1 MKSIYQSILGVLLL
15 GSALT
20 SCSDYLDVESPAK
33 NDNTFVTSSTDETFK
48 ALSWAYAEYRTNCAG
63 GANYQWE
70 DCTSD
75 AEYYP
80 EFNSPNN
87 TIGMLMPEETKISG
101 KQTQFNSLY
110 SALARARRVAD
121 VIANKDEYVKAAEAG
136 QTNMWTQLYGEA
148 ITLYAYCYYQLT
160 KHYGDVPFGIEN
172 TITTEGYPLVSR
184 YEIYDKLIAEVQA
197 VEPLMFKL
205 GEGGIAGER
214 ISRTFADGL
223 IGLMAY
229 YAAGWQTIRTDVS
242 GLYGDVQF
250 EKQGTE
256 ANGCVYARRTDY
268 KNYYQIAEKYFSMA
282 VNENKGSCQLVTT
295 DSRGYCNN
303 PFQMVFQY
311 AHNNQVSPESL
322 FEIGNM
328 ETIGSER
335 PYSQGR
341 PSNGGGSNAA
351 PCKVFGGLR
360 AIPSFY
366 YTGYEDGDKRMDVS
380 MTVTG
385 SNGDGNEILL
395 SLRNGN
401 KCKGGIANNKWD
413 DNRMNPPY
421 VAKQRQSGINYVEL
435 RLADVM
441 LMLAVCK
448 AQLGSDNAG
457 AISLVNQI
465 RQRAFGDNNHNI
477 SSSLSGDALLDVI
490 YKERQR
496 ELLFEGITRWDM
508 ILSGK
513 FTERTNAMRSQVK
526 EMIAGLKAKGY
537 YTFENGR
544 TVPAYVWVKNVHLDN
559 PLTFDADPSDPALF
573 PGWRGQYD
581 YSTIADVK
589 AKVKGTD
596 HNVAI
601 KGLFEYIAPDSDEA
615 KALEAEG
622 YVKTNWGVDIV
633 EEEAGIYDRNL
644 LSGLGTAGNAPRY
657 YHAIPFETLTQS
669 KGQVT
674 NGYGLPQK

>member
-1 MKSIYQSILGVLLL
+1 MKTIYQTIFGMLLI
-15 GSALT
+15 GSALV

-33 NDNTFVTSSTDETFK
+33 NDDTFVTSSTDETFK
-48 ALSWAYAEYRTNCAG
+48 ALSWAYAEYRQNCAG
-63 GANYQWE
+63 GANYHWE
-70 DCTSD
+70 DVTSD

-80 EFNSPNN
+80 EYNSPNN
-87 TIGMLMPEETKISG
+87 TIGMLMPEETAITG
-101 KQTQFNSLY
+101 KQTQYNSLY

-121 VIANKDEYVKAAEAG
+121 VIAKKDAYSNAVAAG
-136 QTNMWTQLYGEA
+136 TTNMWTQLYGESM
-148 ITLYAYCYYQLT
+148 TLYAYCYFQLT
-160 KHYGDVPFGIEN
+160 KHFGDVPFGIEN
-172 TITTEGYPLVSR
+172 SIATDGYSLTSR
-184 YEIYDKLIAEVQA
+184 YEIYDRLIAELKA
-197 VEPLMFKL
+197 VEPLMYKL
-205 GEGGIAGER
+205 GEGGINGER
-214 ISRTFADGL
+214 ISRTFCDAL

-250 EKQGTE
+250 EKKGTE

-268 KNYYQIAEKYFSMA
+268 KGYLETAEKYFSMA
-282 VNENKGSCQLVTT
+282 VNENRGTCQLVTT

-311 AHNNQVSPESL
+311 IHDMVISPESL

-328 ETIGSER
+328 PSLQSER

-341 PSNGGGSNAA
+341 PSVGGGSNAA

-360 AIPSFY
+360 VIPTFY
-366 YTGYEDGDKRMDVS
+366 YAGYEEGDKRRDAS

-385 SNGDGNEILL
+385 SNGDGNERLITMK
-395 SLRNGN
+395 RGA
-401 KCKGGIANNKWD
+401 KCDGGVANNKWD
-413 DNRMNPPY
+413 ENRMNPPY
-421 VAKQRQSGINYVEL
+421 VRAQRCSGLNYVEL
-435 RLADVM
+435 RMADVI

-448 AQLGSDNAG
+448 AQLGTDNNG
-457 AISLVNQI
+457 AIALVNQI
-465 RQRAFGDNNHNI
+465 RQRAFGDNSHNI
-477 SSSLSGDALLDVI
+477 AAGLSGDALLNVI

-496 ELLFEGITRWDM
+496 ELLCEGAIRWDM
-508 ILSGK
+508 ILSGQ
-513 FTERTNAMRSQVK
+513 FTERTTAMRAAVK
-526 EMIAGLKAKGY
+526 TMIAGLKAKGY
-537 YTFENGR
+537 YTFENGK
-544 TVPAYVWVKNVHLDN
+544 TISKYIWTKMVHLDN
-559 PLTFDADPSDPALF
+559 PLTYDPDPSNPALF

-596 HNVAI
+596 HNLAI

-615 KALEAEG
+615 KALEADG
-622 YVKTNWGVDIV
+622 YTKTDWGKDVID
-633 EEEAGIYDRNL
+633 EENGLFDRNL

-657 YHAIPFETLTQS
+657 YHPIPFETLTQS